1 MYKVAIIGPESTG
14 KSALAEKLA
23 DFYHS
28 VWVPEYA
35 RGYIENLNQPYT
47 FDDVMQ
53 IAKHQIEEEKAFE
66 NQSTHPFV
74 FFDTELIITKVWFE
88 YVYKEVPSFLKERLQ
103 KGFFDLYLLCEPD
116 IPWEADSVRENGD
129 NRDFFFNWY
138 QKEIENLNKP
148 FIKIHG
154 LGDDR
159 LQNAITAINQYFK
172 IDNNQANK

>member
-23 DFYHS
+23 DFYQS

-35 RGYIENLNQPYT
+35 REYLEKLNQPYT
-47 FDDVMQ
+47 FDDVIQ

-66 NQSTHPFV
+66 NHSNHSFV

-88 YVYKEVPSFLKERLQ
+88 HVYKEVPSFLEERLQ
-103 KGFFDLYLLCEPD
+103 KGFFDLYLLCQPD
-116 IPWEADSVRENGD
+116 IPWEADPVRENGD
-129 NRDFFFNWY
+129 NREFFLHWY
-138 QKEIENLNKP
+138 QQEIEKLQKP
-148 FIKIHG
+148 YIPIFG

-159 LQNAITAINQYFK
+159 LQNAITAINQHFK
-172 IDNNQANK
+172 IAM